1 LGTWYFLRALWHED
15 GLTQRELS
23 RRIGTREP
31 TTMTAILAMERSGL
45 VTRVRNEADRRKQNI
60 YLTPKARQLKAT
72 LLPLAQDVVSTA
84 TSGFTA
90 EEIELT
96 LQVLGRIQAN
106 LEPLIPE
113 VGADADPAADLP

>member
-1 LGTWYFLRALWHED
+1 
-15 GLTQRELS
+15 
-23 RRIGTREP
+23 
-31 TTMTAILAMERSGL
+31 MTAILAMERSGL